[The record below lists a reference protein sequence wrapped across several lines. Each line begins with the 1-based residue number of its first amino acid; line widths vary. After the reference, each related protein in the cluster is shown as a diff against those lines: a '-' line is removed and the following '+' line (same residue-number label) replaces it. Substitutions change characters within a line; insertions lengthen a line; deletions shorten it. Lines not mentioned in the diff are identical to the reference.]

1 MKTCH
6 RSFGVLLV
14 AALTLVLSACERP
27 RPVTQ
32 QQGFRGTGMVAVSSH
47 YAVQQAL
54 ASHVLPVALPAAAAT
69 GTKAGQVFKN
79 VQVLADTDV
88 AEFTRL
94 MTAMTNWVSPKEGC
108 AYCHDTADLAADT
121 KYTKVVSRRMLEM
134 TRHINANAKA
144 HVAETGVT
152 CYTCHRGNPVP
163 SRIWFKDPGPA
174 GASLAG
180 YRDGQNAPAS
190 SVGLTSMPYDPFSDL
205 FASAQ
210 PIRVAAVTAL
220 PTGTGRSIKDTEK
233 TYGLMIHASEALGVN
248 CTFCHNTR
256 SFGDWTDNPPQRA
269 TAWHGIQMVRDLNA
283 NYLEPLTAVFP
294 ATRRGPLGD
303 GPKLNCATC
312 HQGASKPLGGASMV
326 ADFPELK

>member
-1 MKTCH
+1 MNASH
-6 RSFGVLLV
+6 RGFLLLMLTVL
-14 AALTLVLSACERP
+14 ALALSGCERP

-32 QQGFRGTGMVAVSSH
+32 QQGFRGTGMVGVSSP

-54 ASHVLPVALPAAAAT
+54 ANNVLPAALPAAAAT

-79 VQVLADTDV
+79 VKVLVDTDV
-88 AEFTRL
+88 GEFTRL
-94 MTAMTNWVSPKEGC
+94 MTAMTNWVAPKEGC

-134 TRHINANAKA
+134 TRHINADAKA

-163 SRIWFKDPGPA
+163 SRVWFKDPGPK
-174 GASLAG
+174 GAALAG
-180 YRDGQNAPAS
+180 YRDGQNAPAM
-190 SVGLTSMPYDPFSDL
+190 SVGLTAMPYDPFSDL
-205 FASAQ
+205 LAGAQ
-210 PIRVAAVTAL
+210 PIRVAASSAL
-220 PTGTGRSIKDTEK
+220 PMGPGRSIKDTEK
-233 TYGLMIHASEALGVN
+233 SYGLMMHVSEALGVN

-256 SFGDWTDNPPQRA
+256 SFYDWTGNPQTRA

-283 NYLEPLTAVFP
+283 HYLEPLAEVFP
-294 ATRRGPLGD
+294 ASRRGPLGD

-312 HQGASKPLGGASMV
+312 HQGVSKPMGGASMV